1 MGQVLLLVQSMRKKK
16 YPEVDAQIDNLFEIM
31 IARAPRR
38 LSVPLPVVPNNE
50 RVILQFGKLRKRWKR
65 REPFPCSTEAFA
77 AILKEQ
83 GVYIFAIEKGHIEC
97 QAAQSRIAK
106 ALGS

>member
-1 MGQVLLLVQSMRKKK
+1 MSKKK
-16 YPEVDAQIDNLFEIM
+16 FPEVDAQIDNLFEIM

-38 LSVPLPVVPNNE
+38 PSAPVPVVPNYE

-65 REPFPCSTEAFA
+65 REPIPCNTVAFA
-77 AILKEQ
+77 SILKEH
-83 GVYIFAIEKGHIEC
+83 GVYIFAVEKGHIEC
-97 QAAQSRIAK
+97 QAAQNRIAQ